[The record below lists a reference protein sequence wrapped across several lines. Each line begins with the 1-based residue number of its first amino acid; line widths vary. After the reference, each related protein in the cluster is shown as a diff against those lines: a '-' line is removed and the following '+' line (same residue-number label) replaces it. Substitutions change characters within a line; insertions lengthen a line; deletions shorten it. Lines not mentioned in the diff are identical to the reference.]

1 MTTVQLTSLIAI
13 KRLEAAPASLYT
25 EFGDDVD
32 NENDVSMQRALTKH
46 PVRTR
51 AVVELRLATSLA
63 MICGMSAGLML
74 GCQVDTKFVDVP
86 ASVCASGEIW
96 AFQDKDNPRM
106 NPGRSCV
113 QCHAEENDP
122 YQAPLYAFAGTV
134 MAAEDE
140 GDDCRGVGGLT
151 VIITGADGAEVAIQ
165 GNSAGNF
172 WLDPEIEVV
181 MPYTAR
187 IVDHAGN
194 ERVKQTPVDN
204 GDCAS
209 CHTQEGANGAA
220 GRLIPP
226 AAVSSVADSSV
237 PE

>member
-1 MTTVQLTSLIAI
+1 
-13 KRLEAAPASLYT
+13 
-25 EFGDDVD
+25 
-32 NENDVSMQRALTKH
+32 
-46 PVRTR
+46 
-51 AVVELRLATSLA
+51 
-63 MICGMSAGLML
+63 MSAALL
-74 GCQVDTKFVDVP
+74 VACQVDTKFVEVP

-113 QCHAEENDP
+113 HCHAEENDP
-122 YQAPLYAFAGTV
+122 AQAPLYAFAGTV
-134 MAAEDE
+134 MRAEHE
-140 GDDCRGVGGLT
+140 GDDCRGVEGMT
-151 VIITGADGAEVAIQ
+151 VIITGADGAEVELQ

-172 WLDPEIEVV
+172 WLAPETMVV

-187 IVDHAGN
+187 IVDSAGN
-194 ERVKQTPVDN
+194 ERVMLNPVDN

-226 AAVSSVADSSV
+226 VS
-237 PE
+237 E

>member
-1 MTTVQLTSLIAI
+1 LKLPPLTSIQ
-13 KRLEAAPASLYT
+13 SL
-25 EFGDDVD
+25 GDDVD
-32 NENDVSMQRALTKH
+32 NECGVSMQRTLTKH
-46 PVRTR
+46 LGRTR
-51 AVVELRLATSLA
+51 ARVGLPFAISLA
-63 MICGMSAGLML
+63 ASVALL
-74 GCQVDTKFVDVP
+74 LACQVDTKFVDVP

-113 QCHAEENDP
+113 QCHAETNDP
-122 YQAPLYAFAGTV
+122 GQAPFYLFAGTV
-134 MAAEDE
+134 MRAEHE
-140 GDDCRGVGGLT
+140 GDDCRGVAGMT
-151 VIITGADGAEVAIQ
+151 VIVTGADGAEVQMQ

-172 WLDPEIEVV
+172 WLAPETQVQ

-194 ERVKQTPVDN
+194 ERVQQNPVDN

-209 CHTQEGANGAA
+209 CHTQAGANGAA

-226 AAVSSVADSSV
+226 LV
-237 PE
+237 E